1 MAYIKFYN
9 QKVKKVQ
16 KIKKIPNHNLKKK
29 IDLNKINLYIKI
41 NP

>member
-16 KIKKIPNHNLKKK
+16 IIKKISNNNLNKK
-29 IDLNKINLYIKI
+29 IDLKSI
-41 NP
+41 